1 MKCACCEAVQPG
13 EPGKDILPLVS
24 LIEVQKIAP
33 DLSEVALV
41 FLKGINV

>member
-1 MKCACCEAVQPG
+1 MKCACCEAVQSG
-13 EPGKDILPLVS
+13 KAGKDILPLIS
-24 LIEVQKIAP
+24 LIELQKTAP